1 MEKTDWN
8 DKMDTLEAIWRVKL
22 AETRLEYQKVREMLN
37 KRQLI
42 NEVRLSNFRR
52 KNS

>member
-1 MEKTDWN
+1 MEKPDWN
-8 DKMDTLEAIWRVKL
+8 DKMDALEAIWRIKM

-37 KRQLI
+37 KKQLI
-42 NEVRLSNFRR
+42 NEHRLSNFRR